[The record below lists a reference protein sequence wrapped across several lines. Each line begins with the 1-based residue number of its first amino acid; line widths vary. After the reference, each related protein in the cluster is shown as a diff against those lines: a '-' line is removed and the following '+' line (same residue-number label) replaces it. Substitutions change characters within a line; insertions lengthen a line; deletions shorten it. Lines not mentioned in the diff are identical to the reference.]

1 MLSQLTKSLIPLAA
15 LVTLGSTAP
24 HQKNPGQ
31 SCSNAPSQQKQNA
44 VTVGK
49 AVYFLTNG
57 AENSVVAIPIG
68 KDGSLSKG
76 SVTKTGGA
84 GSAAVDGTTK
94 KPALPDAL
102 VGQSSLTVVGNV
114 S

>member
-1 MLSQLTKSLIPLAA
+1 MLTKSLVSFAAFAA
-15 LVTLGSTAP
+15 LGSAAP
-24 HQKNPGQ
+24 RQKNPGQ
-31 SCSNAPSQQKQNA
+31 SCSNAQQNA

-49 AVYFLTNG
+49 AVYLITNG
-57 AENSVVAIPIG
+57 AENSVVALPIS

-84 GSAAVDGTTK
+84 GSAAVDGAMK